1 MSLRTYEIISKYIGK
16 DSGVRVVLEPNA
28 CPKCDIVNKVIT
40 LPSNIKE
47 ENIYAALAEAM
58 HEAGHVRL
66 TTPDVAAVATTQFE
80 HSVLNAIE
88 DIRVDLEN
96 FKILPNIK
104 EFYREEM
111 KMLNKNRKDPKD
123 VSRPARIL
131 CDLIMYME
139 DFSDC
144 MSQDQDIWKTICD
157 TKIYENASNLIYYLN
172 TKNYTRAQDE
182 LKTICKILQ
191 ENDNEPAEPNKG
203 QGKNNDKQSGN
214 AKGEEADSGND
225 NKNKAEDVGKRD
237 NKDEDKGEVP
247 TDAKAGKLEE
257 DLKKVYKDEEKVFA
271 LGWEQGGT
279 AGSEMS
285 ALGPL
290 ALHEQTKV
298 KLTELLDFVFLLLI
312 YEEAGKLNT
321 DNLASFS
328 TGDIDDLF
336 KEQIVRRSKKSK
348 ILLVLDASSSMDDKL
363 VDGNKKNDMLVK
375 TTRSIVD
382 ILREVQELEGINVDW
397 ELAKFCCDMRL
408 LGKDTWETDYRTHNI
423 VDGTNIQRSF
433 NQAQEHILND
443 YTIDGNRLII
453 LLTDGYVE
461 TEQIE
466 AIHKDILK
474 HNQDVRCLILGIGA
488 SPQICKLI
496 GDDRNIS
503 AQEIADVVIMEAITD
518 MLEGR

>member
-47 ENIYAALAEAM
+47 ENVYAALAEAM

-66 TTPDVAAVATTQFE
+66 TTPDVAAVATTAFE

-88 DIRVDLEN
+88 DIRVDLDN
-96 FKILPNIK
+96 FKILPNIQQ
-104 EFYREEM
+104 FYREEM
-111 KMLNKNRKDPKD
+111 QMLNKNRKNPKD
-123 VSRPARIL
+123 VSKPARIL

-139 DFSDC
+139 GFSDC
-144 MSQDQDIWKTICD
+144 MSQDNDIWTTIVK
-157 TKIYENASNLIYYLN
+157 TKIYENAGNLIHYLN
-172 TKNYTRAQDE
+172 HKNYTRAQDE

-191 ENDNEPAEPNKG
+191 ENDDEPAEPNKG
-203 QGKNNDKQSGN
+203 QGKDDGSEKEDRKEDCKSD
-214 AKGEEADSGND
+214 DSGD
-225 NKNKAEDVGKRD
+225 TDPDETAEKGDSK
-237 NKDEDKGEVP
+237 DKGEDKIP
-247 TDAKAGKLEE
+247 QDAKANKLEE
-257 DLKKVYKDEEKVFA
+257 DLKKVYKDEKAVFA

-279 AGSEMS
+279 DGSDMT

-298 KLTELLDFVFLLLI
+298 KLTELLDKKEHHEV
-312 YEEAGKLNT
+312 YEEAGKLNS
-321 DNLASFS
+321 DNLTSFS
-328 TGDIDDLF
+328 TGDLDDLF

-348 ILLVLDASSSMDDKL
+348 ILLVLDASSSMKDKL
-363 VDGNKKNDMLVK
+363 VDGNQKNDMLVK

-397 ELAKFCCDMRL
+397 ELAKFCCDMKL
-408 LGKDTWETDYRTHNI
+408 LDKDSWETGYRTRDLI
-423 VDGTNIQRSF
+423 DGTNLQCSF
-433 NQAQEHILND
+433 NQAQEHILKD

-461 TEQIE
+461 PEQIE
-466 AIHKDILK
+466 EIHKDILK

-518 MLEGR
+518 MLEG